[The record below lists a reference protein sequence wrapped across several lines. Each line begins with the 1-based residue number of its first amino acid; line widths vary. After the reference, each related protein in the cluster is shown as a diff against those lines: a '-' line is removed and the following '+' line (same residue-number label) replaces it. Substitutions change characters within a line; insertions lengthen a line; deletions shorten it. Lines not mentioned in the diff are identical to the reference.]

1 VSFDLTGE
9 LLRGKLAADSIS
21 EEIISDVNVLL
32 GQDIYPKLVTVRV
45 GDRDDDIAY
54 ESSIGRVAAKLQ
66 VVHEPIILAMDVAED
81 ELYAEVL
88 RVSTD
93 ESVHGILLFR
103 PLPQGLNETK
113 ILEGISSAKDVDGVT
128 AAAMLGIYT
137 LSGSRAT
144 SGTLETSGT
153 SGTFPTGVCP
163 HGGRQ
168 FENVYAPCTA
178 EAVIKLLEVYDISIS
193 GKQAVVVG
201 RSLVIG
207 KPVSQLLLSRNATVT
222 IAHSK
227 TQNLSSLTKNAD
239 IVVVCAGL
247 GSGGRASRLGGEY
260 FSEGQVVID
269 VGIHADDDGLYGDV
283 DTEAAI
289 KAGARVSPVPGGLG
303 SVTTYVLMKHVVD
316 AAKK

>member
-1 VSFDLTGE
+1 M
-9 LLRGKLAADSIS
+9 RGKLATDGIA
-21 EEIISDVNVLL
+21 EEIFSDVNGLHEQGVS
-32 GQDIYPKLVTVRV
+32 PKLTTIRV

-54 ESSIGRVAAKLQ
+54 ESSIGRVATKLQ
-66 VVHEPIILAMDVAED
+66 VVHEPIILSSAVGED
-81 ELYAEVL
+81 ELYSEIL
-88 RVSTD
+88 RVSAD

-103 PLPQGLNETK
+103 PLPSGFDESK
-113 ILEGISSAKDVDGVT
+113 ILEAIDPAKDVDGVT
-128 AAAMLGIYT
+128 SASMLGIYT
-137 LSGSRAT
+137 LN
-144 SGTLETSGT
+144 
-153 SGTFPTGVCP
+153 
-163 HGGRQ
+163 GGGQ
-168 FENVYAPCTA
+168 LDSVYAPCTA
-178 EAVIKLLEVYDISIS
+178 EAVIKLLEVYDISIT
-193 GKQAVVVG
+193 GKRAVVVG

-227 TQNLSSLTKNAD
+227 TQDLSSLTKSAD

>member
-9 LLRGKLAADSIS
+9 LLRGKLATDSIS
-21 EEIISDVNVLL
+21 EEIISDVNALL
-32 GQDIYPKLVTVRV
+32 GRGIYPKLATIRV

-54 ESSIGRVAAKLQ
+54 ESSIGRMATKLQ
-66 VVHEPIILAMDVAED
+66 VVHEPVILSVDVSED

-88 RVSTD
+88 RASAD

-103 PLPQGLNETK
+103 PLPASLDESK
-113 ILEGISSAKDVDGVT
+113 ILEAIAPAKDVDGVT
-128 AAAMLGIYT
+128 SASMLGIYT
-137 LSGSRAT
+137 LSGNRHIS
-144 SGTLETSGT
+144 ETSET
-153 SGTFPTGVCP
+153 SGTFPAGVCP
-163 HGGRQ
+163 HVSNQ
-168 FENVYAPCTA
+168 IESTFVPCTA
-178 EAVIKLLEVYDISIS
+178 EAVIKLLGVYDISIT
-193 GKQAVVVG
+193 GKRAVVVG

-207 KPVSQLLLSRNATVT
+207 KPVSQLLLSHNATVT

-227 TQNLSSLTKNAD
+227 TQDLSSLTKDAD

-247 GSGGRASRLGGEY
+247 GSGGRASRLGEEY

-269 VGIHADDDGLYGDV
+269 VGIHADDNGLYGDV

-303 SVTTYVLMKHVVD
+303 SVTTYILMKHVVD
-316 AAKK
+316 AAKG